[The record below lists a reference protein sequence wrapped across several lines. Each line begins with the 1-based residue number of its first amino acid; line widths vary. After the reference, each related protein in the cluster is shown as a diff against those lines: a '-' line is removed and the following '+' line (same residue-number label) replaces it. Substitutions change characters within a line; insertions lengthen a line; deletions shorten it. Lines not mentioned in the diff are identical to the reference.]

1 MNDYSTHQLC
11 APENILDNIATAVVV
26 LDAKL
31 KVACLNPAA
40 ENLFFISERKAIGQ
54 PLQHLFSSPNKLL
67 ERLQAALNSD
77 HPYTDRSVSI
87 QLNNNAQVTINYT
100 ATPYRADDDQLYLLM
115 ELARIDHH
123 IRIAHE
129 ETLMAQ
135 QQASTILVRG
145 LAHEIKNPL
154 GGLRGAAQLLER
166 ELPSAE
172 LREYTQIIIGEAD
185 RLQNLMDRMLG
196 PHQRPNISSTNIH
209 EITERV
215 RQLMQADQEQYPN
228 IQIKT
233 DYDPSI
239 PPLMADRDRLI
250 QALLNIGNNAMQAI
264 GRKTGTISIIT
275 RTLRRITIGQTAH
288 RLVVQVQIRDD
299 GPGVPAEMLPNIF
312 YPMITGRSDG
322 SGLGLS
328 IAQSLVNLHH
338 GLIECHSQPGDTVFN
353 ILLPLERSN
362 AA

>member
-1 MNDYSTHQLC
+1 MNDYSTNQLC
-11 APENILDNIATAVVV
+11 DPETMLDNISTAVLV
-26 LDAKL
+26 LNEEL
-31 KVACLNPAA
+31 EVACLNPAA
-40 ENLFFISERKAIGQ
+40 ENLFFISERKAVGQ
-54 PLQHLFSSPNKLL
+54 PLQHLISTPNTLVQ
-67 ERLQAALNSD
+67 RLQAALKSD
-77 HPYTDRSVSI
+77 HPYTDRSVFI
-87 QLNNNAQVTINYT
+87 QLGNGRKATINYT
-100 ATPYRADDDQLYLLM
+100 ATPYRADNGLTYLLM
-115 ELARIDHH
+115 ELSRIDLQ
-123 IRIAHE
+123 IRIANE
-129 ETLMAQ
+129 ETLLAQ
-135 QQASTILVRG
+135 QQASAILVRG

-166 ELPSAE
+166 ELPSRE

-196 PHQRPNISSTNIH
+196 PHKRPNMETINIH

-215 RQLMQADQEQYPN
+215 RQLMQAAHDQYPK

-239 PPLMADRDRLI
+239 PTLLADRDRLI

-264 GRKTGTISIIT
+264 GRKAGNISITT
-275 RTLRRITIGQTAH
+275 RTLRRFTIGQACH

-338 GLIECHSQPGDTVFN
+338 GLIECHSQPRNTVFS
-353 ILLPLERSN
+353 ILLPLETEHE
-362 AA
+362 

>member
-1 MNDYSTHQLC
+1 MNDYSTNQLC
-11 APENILDNIATAVVV
+11 DPETMLDNIATAVLV
-26 LDAKL
+26 LNEEL
-31 KVACLNPAA
+31 EVACLNPAA
-40 ENLFFISERKAIGQ
+40 ENLFFISERKAVGQ
-54 PLQHLFSSPNKLL
+54 PLQHLISTPDTLIQ
-67 ERLQAALNSD
+67 RLQAALKSD

-87 QLNNNAQVTINYT
+87 QLGNGRKATINYT
-100 ATPYRADDDQLYLLM
+100 ATPYRADNGLTYLLM
-115 ELARIDHH
+115 ELSRIDLQ
-123 IRIAHE
+123 IRIANE
-129 ETLMAQ
+129 ETLLAQ
-135 QQASTILVRG
+135 QQASAILVRG

-166 ELPSAE
+166 ELPSRE

-196 PHQRPNISSTNIH
+196 PHKRPNMETINIH

-215 RQLMQADQEQYPN
+215 RQLMQADHEQYPK

-239 PPLMADRDRLI
+239 PPLLADRDRLI

-264 GRKTGTISIIT
+264 GRETGNISITT
-275 RTLRRITIGQTAH
+275 RTLRRFTIGQACH

-299 GPGVPAEMLPNIF
+299 GPGVPEKMLPNIF

-338 GLIECHSQPGDTVFN
+338 GLIECHSQPGNTVFS
-353 ILLPLERSN
+353 ILLPLETEHE
-362 AA
+362 

>member
-1 MNDYSTHQLC
+1 MNDYRTHQLC
-11 APENILDNIATAVVV
+11 TPESILDNIATAVMV
-26 LDAKL
+26 LNEQL
-31 KVACLNPAA
+31 EVTCLNPAA
-40 ENLFFISERKAIGQ
+40 ENLFFISERKAIGKS
-54 PLQHLFSSPNKLL
+54 LHHLFSSSTSIVKLL
-67 ERLQAALNSD
+67 QQALISHHPYSD
-77 HPYTDRSVSI
+77 HTVSI
-87 QLNNNAQVTINYT
+87 RLNNGIKVTINYT
-100 ATPYRADDDQLYLLM
+100 ATPYCSDDGQTYLLM
-115 ELARIDHH
+115 ELSRIDRH

-196 PHQRPNISSTNIH
+196 PHQRPNISRTNIH

-228 IQIKT
+228 IQIQT

-239 PPLMADRDRLI
+239 PSLMADRDRLI
-250 QALLNIGNNAMQAI
+250 QALLNIGNNAMQAL
-264 GRKTGTISIIT
+264 GKQGGKISIIT
-275 RTLRRITIGQTAH
+275 RTLRRFTIGQTAH
-288 RLVVQVQIRDD
+288 RLVVKVQIRDD
-299 GPGVPAEMLPNIF
+299 GPGVPADMLPNIF

-353 ILLPLERSN
+353 ILLPLESSH
-362 AA
+362 AK